1 MNVTTNT
8 LVGGILEGA
17 SRGFG
22 YGYGD
27 ASIETLTSSE
37 ASAYTLESGAA
48 LIAMESRAELHDL
61 LELAVIVPNEAV
73 LAAKIEG
80 YSDVTESATYGPVF
94 EESEKKFGQKVIDF
108 LVKLK
113 DRVVAFFKNIFSRLS
128 EFVTNYDKF
137 LEKNKDAINKAPSL
151 KLWMQDWQDAKIDE
165 VASVIMNQA
174 TEISNMASKM
184 ATAISGV
191 VSKDTA
197 DAKKSATEAYEKSL
211 KSDIAGV
218 MSKFGFSAD
227 EAAGNDMTKLNE
239 RLNRYFC
246 GRDRKNVDVNG
257 SYVIKRLTDVKDTT
271 KAIRDAQKKYEK
283 AYKDAIKS
291 VNDLTKNMSWN
302 ESKGYS
308 SLINQTVSAIS
319 KIQNIINSYS
329 TAGTRAVI
337 GRANESISAARCLI
351 NGKASGALKE
361 KE

>member
-1 MNVTTNT
+1 MITTGV
-8 LVGGILEGA
+8 LVESILNGA
-17 SRGFG
+17 ASGYG

-27 ASIETLTSSE
+27 ATIETLTSSE
-37 ASAYTLESGAA
+37 AASYTLESGAA
-48 LIAMESRAELHDL
+48 MIAMECRTELHEL
-61 LELAVIVPNEAV
+61 LELAVFIPNEAV
-73 LAAKIEG
+73 LAAKVEG

-94 EESEKKFGQKVIDF
+94 EETEKKFGQKVIDF

-137 LEKNKDAINKAPSL
+137 LEKNKDAISKAASL
-151 KLWMQDWQDAKIDE
+151 KLWMSDWQDSKIDE
-165 VASVIMNQA
+165 VATVIMNQA

-184 ATAISGV
+184 ASAISAA

-197 DAKKSATEAYEKSL
+197 EAKKAASEAYEKSL
-211 KSDIAGV
+211 KSDIDSV
-218 MSKFGFSAD
+218 MSKFGFNAEEST
-227 EAAGNDMTKLNE
+227 GNDMTRLNE
-239 RLNRYFC
+239 RLTRYFC
-246 GRDRKNVDVNG
+246 GRDRKSVDVNG
-257 SYVIKRLTDVKDTT
+257 SYVIKRLTDVKDAT

-291 VNDLTKNMSWN
+291 VNDLTKNMTWN
-302 ESKGYS
+302 ESKGYD

-319 KIQNIINSYS
+319 KIQNVINSYAS
-329 TAGTRAVI
+329 AGTRAVI
-337 GRANESISAARCLI
+337 GRANESISAARCLM